1 MTPRWNLVRPHLG
14 NEFLHACPRSWAIL
28 CYQSHRSPGTK
39 WLPLPTS
46 VWTNRPRMPLGETL
60 SRARGRVTLGRR
72 AFSCNAPALARVL
85 GPRANLPLT
94 TIAAASFG
102 GSPLARGSGPL
113 TGCRSARGA
122 ESSRR
127 WWRRDCLKLES
138 KAGVYI

>member
-1 MTPRWNLVRPHLG
+1 MESGPPAFGKRIFARVPEKLG
-14 NEFLHACPRSWAIL
+14 NFVLSEPQIPRNQVAAPPHFCLDEPPQNAPWRDTVA
-28 CYQSHRSPGTK
+28 
-39 WLPLPTS
+39 
-46 VWTNRPRMPLGETL
+46 
-60 SRARGRVTLGRR
+60 RARGRVTLGRR

-102 GSPLARGSGPL
+102 GSPLARRSGPL